1 MSIALLILK
10 YQIINLNLPVLFK
23 ILTGVQMKK
32 FLIFIIISIS
42 TFTTTSAQ
50 SWEMFTTENSN
61 LPVDYIDNLVVDSND
76 NLWFH
81 TKSPIF
87 MYNQSEDKW
96 HEFNQSNSN
105 LTDGFTHIS
114 IGNDGS
120 VYIYSSHIFKFKE
133 NVMNFEIVEENIICD
148 KFVFDNN
155 GVLYFVKQ
163 VNIYSKKGDKIKE
176 IYNGQI
182 GGPNYPTELL
192 IDINEN
198 LWFAIDGY
206 TSALYSYDGS
216 KLDTLDSLFKE
227 NPRIGINSISL
238 DKNNNIWLGT
248 GLECVLLNYN
258 IQDRNWVYFDNKNS
272 PLGKENIFLKDSKV
286 DKNNNVWT
294 ITAFY
299 NSSAPISLFKYNG
312 SAWLEFSIDEAFNIS
327 ENELF
332 SLLSLAIDSKNNVW
346 IGTNEGLIKF
356 NETTTNIEINIEG
369 GIGIY
374 PNPASNQLTIDLKEK
389 QAISY
394 TISDIKGNIVENRK
408 HSYSGQMDINLKSY
422 PIGNYIIEL
431 TLANNQK
438 ITNKFVKE

>member
-81 TKSPIF
+81 TKSSIF

-114 IGNDGS
+114 IGKDGS

>member
-1 MSIALLILK
+1 MGSLIL
-10 YQIINLNLPVLFK
+10 VLGK
-23 ILTGVQMKK
+23 MVQ
-32 FLIFIIISIS
+32 
-42 TFTTTSAQ
+42 
-50 SWEMFTTENSN
+50 
-61 LPVDYIDNLVVDSND
+61 
-76 NLWFH
+76 
-81 TKSPIF
+81 
-87 MYNQSEDKW
+87 
-96 HEFNQSNSN
+96 
-105 LTDGFTHIS
+105 
-114 IGNDGS
+114 
-120 VYIYSSHIFKFKE
+120 YIYSSHIFKFKE